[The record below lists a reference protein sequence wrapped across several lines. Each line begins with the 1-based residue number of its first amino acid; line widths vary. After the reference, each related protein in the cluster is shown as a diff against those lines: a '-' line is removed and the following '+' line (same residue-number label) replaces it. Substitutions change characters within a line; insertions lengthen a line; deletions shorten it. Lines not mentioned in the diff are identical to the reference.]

1 MSATEFTCN
10 KCFNVYSRFDTYKSH
25 VLKAHTEQ
33 ATQGTLLDDNAQYN
47 NSEFKCDYCNV
58 KCGSKYTLKR
68 HIDKNC
74 KAAPNRCTDTS
85 INADSKFKSMP
96 LLQVTPQTISAI
108 AEIIKASLFNTGSI
122 DSSNSKKVINNDT
135 NTSNSNNLNNQN
147 QIDTQNNNITNIAT
161 QNNTQNNLQ
170 VNQDI
175 HINPLGKENLSHISK
190 ADILEML
197 HLGAGA
203 VPALARA
210 ILELPE
216 NRNIAG
222 YDKKNGKVM
231 FVNRKGKVEIG
242 NLDKVIGW
250 FTEDNIGRVN
260 NYITEY
266 DEEFPPNDRLIQR
279 LKVMQGHET
288 IEDEDEEEHNRIYQT
303 YFANCS
309 SQLKDAIEVN
319 SKQAL
324 LRIKKFH
331 DFIEQNK
338 VLGYFPPSTPNFHR
352 LV

>member
-1 MSATEFTCN
+1 MSDKGYICA
-10 KCFNVYSRFDTYKSH
+10 KCGKEYKHFDSYKSH
-25 VLKAHTEQ
+25 VLKAHTGS
-33 ATQGTLLDDNAQYN
+33 A
-47 NSEFKCDYCNV
+47 NSASVNTNKQTANTEFKCSYCNNFYI
-58 KCGSKYTLKR
+58 SKYTLKR
-68 HIDKNC
+68 HIDSYCKDAYKGNHISTTTKRKNV
-74 KAAPNRCTDTS
+74 TDENV
-85 INADSKFKSMP
+85 ISKQ
-96 LLQVTPQTISAI
+96 LLQVTP
-108 AEIIKASLFNTGSI
+108 EIIRAVTEVVKASLGIT
-122 DSSNSKKVINNDT
+122 NSQSVT
-135 NTSNSNNLNNQN
+135 NTDQSDSNNCTSIENSG
-147 QIDTQNNNITNIAT
+147 QISNLTNTNIAT

-175 HINPLGKENLSHISK
+175 HVNPLGKENLSHISK

-266 DEEFPPNDRLIQR
+266 DDEFPPNDRLIHR

>member
-1 MSATEFTCN
+1 MSEPT
-10 KCFNVYSRFDTYKSH
+10 TYNCPSCPKTFKYFKSYKNH
-25 VLKAHTEQ
+25 VLTVHASARQQEYASLNPGKQVDPSDIVCPACSLTF
-33 ATQGTLLDDNAQYN
+33 Y
-47 NSEFKCDYCNV
+47 
-58 KCGSKYTLKR
+58 SKYTLSR
-68 HIDKNC
+68 HTKLYC
-74 KAAPNRCTDTS
+74 KARSTS
-85 INADSKFKSMP
+85 SPTNV
-96 LLQVTPQTISAI
+96 LLGVNP
-108 AEIIKASLFNTGSI
+108 EIIRAVADIFKASLGLTNYPSV
-122 DSSNSKKVINNDT
+122 SNDNNSGNQT
-135 NTSNSNNLNNQN
+135 RQNIENNG
-147 QIDTQNNNITNIAT
+147 QIDTLNNNNIAT

-170 VNQDI
+170 VSQDI

-190 ADILEML
+190 GEILEML

-250 FTEDNIGRVN
+250 FTDDNIGRVN

-266 DEEFPPNDRLIQR
+266 DDEFQSNDRLIHR

-288 IEDEDEEEHNRIYQT
+288 IEGDDEEEHNRIYDS
-303 YFANCS
+303 YFENCS

-324 LRIKKFH
+324 HRLKKFR
-331 DFIEQNK
+331 DFMEQNK
-338 VLGYFPPSTPNFHR
+338 VLGYFPPVS
-352 LV
+352 

>member
-1 MSATEFTCN
+1 MNKHSGNRPDTTQHKPSKQKPKKVSKPLEPVNCDTCN
-10 KCFNVYSRFDTYKSH
+10 VQFS
-25 VLKAHTEQ
+25 
-33 ATQGTLLDDNAQYN
+33 
-47 NSEFKCDYCNV
+47 
-58 KCGSKYTLKR
+58 SKYALQIHQNGRCKGIKQDNLPEHRPLPYPLLGVSPDIIRAVTEIVKTSLGITNS
-68 HIDKNC
+68 HSVTNTDQSDSKNC
-74 KAAPNRCTDTS
+74 PS
-85 INADSKFKSMP
+85 IENNGR
-96 LLQVTPQTISAI
+96 IS
-108 AEIIKASLFNTGSI
+108 
-122 DSSNSKKVINNDT
+122 
-135 NTSNSNNLNNQN
+135 NL
-147 QIDTQNNNITNIAT
+147 TNIAT

-170 VNQDI
+170 LTQDI
-175 HINPLGKENLSHISK
+175 HVNPLGKENLSHISK
-190 ADILEML
+190 EEILEML

-231 FVNRKGKVEIG
+231 FVNRKGKVEVG

-260 NYITEY
+260 NYITYY
-266 DEEFPPNDRLIQR
+266 DDEFQPNDRLLHR

-324 LRIKKFH
+324 LRIKKFR

-338 VLGYFPPSTPNFHR
+338 VLGYFPPSSPNFHS
-352 LV
+352 LT

>member
-1 MSATEFTCN
+1 MIKHSDRFPDDTRHKPNKGKHKKIVKPLEPMYCNTCCVQFSSKYALKIHQGGRCKGQKTENTSGGNTPSANVLLGVSPEIIRAVAEIVKASFGFTN
-10 KCFNVYSRFDTYKSH
+10 PSSVNSD
-25 VLKAHTEQ
+25 
-33 ATQGTLLDDNAQYN
+33 N
-47 NSEFKCDYCNV
+47 NSGNQ
-58 KCGSKYTLKR
+58 
-68 HIDKNC
+68 N
-74 KAAPNRCTDTS
+74 N
-85 INADSKFKSMP
+85 
-96 LLQVTPQTISAI
+96 Q
-108 AEIIKASLFNTGSI
+108 SI
-122 DSSNSKKVINNDT
+122 DNS
-135 NTSNSNNLNNQN
+135 
-147 QIDTQNNNITNIAT
+147 QIDTLNNNNITT
-161 QNNTQNNLQ
+161 QNNMQNNLQ

-175 HINPLGKENLSHISK
+175 HVNPLGKENLSHITK

-250 FTEDNIGRVN
+250 FTDDNIGRVN

-266 DEEFPPNDRLIQR
+266 DDEFPASDRLLHR

-288 IEDEDEEEHNRIYQT
+288 IEGDDEEEHNRIYDT

-324 LRIKKFH
+324 HRLKKFR
-331 DFIEQNK
+331 DFMEQNK
-338 VLGYFPPSTPNFHR
+338 VPSTLNYKPTWGWA
-352 LV
+352 